1 MILDNDGILALHR
14 EITAAPSVSGNERH
28 LADFLEGTLFD
39 HDVAVQRIGNS
50 LVATVG
56 SGPVLLLDT
65 HIDTVPPVPG
75 WTRPPHRV
83 ESVDGRVYGLGSSD
97 AKASVAAMTGAFLA
111 FEHSSPPVTLI
122 LALVEGEELSGTGTE
137 QVLAALEARGRRP
150 AAAVLGEP
158 TGLDIAVAQKGL
170 LILKLVTEGDVCHT
184 ANAHTLGARNAVRDL
199 ARGLVALES
208 ADLGPDHR
216 LLGSVTWEPT
226 LVEGGV
232 AKNMVPGEAWVM
244 LDVRT
249 TPVLSHDAVVKRF
262 EAAMAHGVLEVVSK
276 RLEPRETARDETV
289 VEAAVR
295 ARPGAKTYGSATL
308 SDMVFMRGI
317 PAVKCGPGR
326 AELSHTPD
334 EFVLESDIL
343 DGVRFYTDLIR
354 NYIRLVK
361 EGSDA

>member
-1 MILDNDGILALHR
+1 MILDDDEVLALHR
-14 EITAAPSVSGNERH
+14 EITAAPSVSGSERH

-39 HDVAVQRIGNS
+39 HDVAIQRIGNS

-56 SGPVLLLDT
+56 TGPVLLLDT
-65 HIDTVPPVPG
+65 HIDTVPPAPG

-97 AKASVAAMTGAFLA
+97 AKASVAAMTAAFLSFA
-111 FEHSSPPVTLI
+111 HTPPPVTLT
-122 LALVEGEELSGTGTE
+122 LALVEGEESSGTGTE

-158 TGLDIAVAQKGL
+158 TGLDVAVAQKGL
-170 LILKLVTEGDVCHT
+170 LILKLVTKGTVCHT
-184 ANAHTLGARNAVRDL
+184 ANARALGARNAIRDL
-199 ARGLVALES
+199 ARALVALES
-208 ADLGPDHR
+208 ADLGPDHP

-249 TPVLSHDAVVKRF
+249 TPVLSHDVVVERF
-262 EAAMAHGVLEVVSK
+262 ETALPHGALEVVSK
-276 RLEPRETARDETV
+276 RLEPQETARDETV

-295 ARPGAKTYGSATL
+295 ACPGAKTYGSTTL
-308 SDMVFMRGI
+308 SDMVFMKGI

-326 AELSHTPD
+326 TERSHTPD
-334 EFVLESDIL
+334 EYVLESEIL
-343 DGVRFYTDLIR
+343 DGVRFYTGLIR